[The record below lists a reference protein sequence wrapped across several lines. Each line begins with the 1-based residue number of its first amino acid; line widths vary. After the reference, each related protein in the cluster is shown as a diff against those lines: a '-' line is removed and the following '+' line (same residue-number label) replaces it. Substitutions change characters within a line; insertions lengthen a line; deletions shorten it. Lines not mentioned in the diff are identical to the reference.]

1 LTRLHEACT
10 KRENDDEEED
20 MQNFC
25 CVLCRKTLTK
35 STLQDV
41 ALQVVNKRLIT
52 SLNEFAQR
60 LPFAVDEF
68 NELVVSLLTNQFE
81 FDASKVENAL
91 FNMVGLVE
99 HDPSEHLNHDNK
111 QEFYNTARAPVLKLQ
126 AEYATLKEDL
136 FQINDTDSVEWR
148 RKRIALNDM
157 QKKLNSARRNAA
169 SDIFE
174 RMNSR
179 GNMGALI
186 EYIQEG
192 GIEGVETT
200 KTSIVHMD
208 FHGLHVNE
216 AKERIDEFVLPI
228 LPALKKM
235 IVITGRGVHNETGGS
250 VLKEELR
257 KYFGQRNVKCEEL
270 KKNKGALCIQI

>member
-1 LTRLHEACT
+1 
-10 KRENDDEEED
+10 
-20 MQNFC
+20 
-25 CVLCRKTLTK
+25 
-35 STLQDV
+35 LQDI
-41 ALQVVNKRLIT
+41 ALQVINKRLIT
-52 SLNEFAQR
+52 SLNEFAKR
-60 LPFAVDEF
+60 LPFSVDEF
-68 NELVVSLLTNQFE
+68 NDMVVSLLMNQFE
-81 FDASKVENAL
+81 FDVSKVENAL

-99 HDPSEHLNHDNK
+99 RDPSEHLSHDKK

-126 AEYATLKEDL
+126 EEYAKLKEDL

-148 RKRIALNDM
+148 KKRNELNEM
-157 QKKLNSARRNAA
+157 QRKLNGARRNAA

-192 GIEGVETT
+192 VGEMGIEGVEST

-235 IVITGRGVHNETGGS
+235 IVITGRGVHNETGSS

-257 KYFGQRNVKCEEL
+257 KYFGQCNVKCEEL